1 MIAVGQVRA
10 YGRVPDLNSLGGRQ
24 EGNGGM
30 G

>member
-10 YGRVPDLNSLGGRQ
+10 YGRVPDLNSLGRRQ
-24 EGNGGM
+24 EGNGRM